1 MIKSLL
7 GTAVALFLAT
17 SLLAQSVQSSSS
29 LLQFATTN
37 ELGKDSL
44 VFTLTNNGSQAVQC
58 RLITFELYNHRPF
71 VTPDSVFSLSPGGQ
85 RQVKVYFQP
94 KHNIFNNSELVV
106 QHTGSGGSLRI
117 DLRGQGTYS
126 RGYYSTTQDLEG
138 NDLRT
143 ALNTRTGTP
152 YTQLGYNTAR
162 IHMFHTI
169 DNWKLNGRQPNHTE
183 AYKNECVY
191 TGRTIS
197 YNSALSTGTLNN
209 APYTINTEHTWPQSQ
224 GAANEPMQSD
234 LHHLYPSDGPTN
246 SARGNKP
253 FAWVPNPTNTYTGGS
268 KADPTNFEPR
278 DVHKA
283 GAAASILYFAT
294 RYYTNSSV
302 NVGFLSAGQEN
313 NLREW
318 LKLFPPDSVL
328 RKRNDDIQSFQQN
341 RNPYI
346 DYPQFLDRMDQVRGT
361 AAIPQLLD
369 VFVADSSIQLGQV
382 ANGAQVTYRLL
393 VVNTG
398 NQALQLSN
406 ISTTGTGLGINGSSS
421 LSIARGEAGVIE
433 VLYTGSGQNLSGQ
446 LQMTT
451 NVPGRSNIS
460 IPVTAGTGGGS
471 GVSLSGFNLQAP
483 LSGLQFI
490 VEGDTNQVIPFR
502 WQRSAG
508 SDGSTP
514 LYTFQLR
521 DAVTLQPIVQLA
533 ALNDSTL
540 GLPFGFLARQLRQ
553 AGYQTGDVAQTQ
565 WLVTAVLP
573 GGIQRVS
580 TDTRQLGLRLGFL
593 VSVAENDAMLKI
605 YPNPVQN
612 ELFADGLELAP
623 QLFDITGRQLAVA
636 TEKTANGWRLQLT
649 DLPAGTYV
657 LLGELHGKQLRQR
670 ILKVN

>member
-1 MIKSLL
+1 MIKSLW
-7 GTAVALFLAT
+7 GVAAMLLFSG

-71 VTPDSVFSLSPGGQ
+71 VTPDSVFSLSAGGQ
-85 RQVKVYFQP
+85 KQVKVYFQP
-94 KHNIFNNSELVV
+94 RHNILNNSELVV

-117 DLRGQGTYS
+117 DLRGQGAYS
-126 RGYYSTTQDLEG
+126 RAYYNATQDLEG

-361 AAIPQLLD
+361 AAIPQLLNL
-369 VFVADSSIQLGQV
+369 FVADSSIQLGQV

-406 ISTTGTGLGINGSSS
+406 IGTTGTGLGINGASS
-421 LSIARGEAGVIE
+421 LSIPRGEAGVIE
-433 VLYTGSGQNLSGQ
+433 VLYTGNGQNLSGQ

-580 TDTRQLGLRLGFL
+580 TDTRQLGLRLGYL
-593 VSVAENDAMLKI
+593 VSVTENNAMLKV

-612 ELFADGLELAP
+612 ELFVAGLEMAP

-636 TEKTANGWRLQLT
+636 TEKTASGWRLQLT

-657 LLGELHGKQLRQR
+657 LLGELSGKQVRQR

>member
-1 MIKSLL
+1 MIKSIWGAAVLL
-7 GTAVALFLAT
+7 LLSGG
-17 SLLAQSVQSSSS
+17 LLAQSVQSSSS

-37 ELGKDSL
+37 ENGKDSL
-44 VFTLTNNGSQAVQC
+44 SFTVTNSGSQAVQC
-58 RLITFELYNHRPF
+58 RVYTFDIYNHKPF
-71 VTPDSVFSLSPGGQ
+71 VTPDSVFSLSAGGQ
-85 RQVKVYFQP
+85 KQVKVYFQP
-94 KHNIFNNSELVV
+94 RHNILNNSELVV

-126 RGYYSTTQDLEG
+126 RAYYNATQDLEG
-138 NDLRT
+138 DALRT
-143 ALNTRTGTP
+143 ALNTRTGSP
-152 YTQLGYNTAR
+152 YTSLGYNTAR

-183 AYKNECVY
+183 GYKNECVY

-209 APYTINTEHTWPQSQ
+209 APYLMNTEHTWPQSQ
-224 GAANEPMQSD
+224 GATNEPMQSD

-253 FAWVPNPTNTYTGGS
+253 LRWVPNPTNTYTGGS

-294 RYYTNSSV
+294 RYYTNSGV
-302 NVGFLSAGQEN
+302 NMGFLSAGQEN
-313 NLREW
+313 DLREW
-318 LKLFPPDSVL
+318 LQLFPPDSIL

-361 AAIPQLLD
+361 ASIPQRLAI
-369 VFVADSSIQLGQV
+369 FVADTNIQLGQV
-382 ANGAQVTYRLL
+382 ANGGQVTYRLV

-421 LSIARGEAGVIE
+421 LSIARGEAGIIE
-433 VLYTGSGQNLSGQ
+433 VLYTGNGQNLSGSVQ
-446 LQMTT
+446 ITT
-451 NVPGRSNIS
+451 NVPGRTNIS
-460 IPVTAGTGGGS
+460 IPITAGTGGGS

-483 LSGLQFI
+483 FSGLQFV

-508 SDGSTP
+508 SDGSAP

-533 ALNDSTL
+533 ALNDTSL
-540 GLPFGFLARQLRQ
+540 GLPFGFLGRQLRL
-553 AGYQTGDVAQTQ
+553 AGYQPGDVAQTQ

-580 TDTRQLGLRLGFL
+580 TDTRQLGLRLGYL
-593 VSVAENDAMLKI
+593 VSVAENDAMLKV

-612 ELFADGLELAP
+612 QLVADGLELAP
-623 QLFDITGRQLAVA
+623 QLFDVNGRRLAVPA
-636 TEKTANGWRLQLT
+636 EKTASGWRLQLT

-657 LLGELHGKQLRQR
+657 LLGELNGKQVRQR
-670 ILKVN
+670 ILKVD

>member
-1 MIKSLL
+1 MIKTIWGAAALL
-7 GTAVALFLAT
+7 LLSGG
-17 SLLAQSVQSSSS
+17 LLAQSVQSSSS
-29 LLQFATTN
+29 LLQFGTTN
-37 ELGKDSL
+37 ENGKDSL
-44 VFTLTNNGSQAVQC
+44 TFTLTNSGSQAVQC
-58 RLITFELYNHRPF
+58 RLHTFDLYNHKPF
-71 VTPDSVFSLSPGGQ
+71 VTPDSVFSLSAGAQ

-94 KHNIFNNSELVV
+94 RHNIFNNSELVV

-126 RGYYSTTQDLEG
+126 RAYYNATQDLEG
-138 NDLRT
+138 DALRT
-143 ALNTRTGTP
+143 ALNTRTGSP
-152 YTQLGYNTAR
+152 YTSLGYNTAR

-169 DNWKLNGRQPNHTE
+169 DNWKLNGRQPNHNE
-183 AYKNECVY
+183 GYKNECVY

-209 APYTINTEHTWPQSQ
+209 APYTMNTEHTWPQSQ
-224 GAANEPMQSD
+224 GATNEPMQSD
-234 LHHLYPSDGPTN
+234 LHHLYVSDGPTN

-253 FAWVPNPTNTYTGGS
+253 LRWVPNPTNTYTGGS
-268 KADPTNFEPR
+268 KADATNFEPR
-278 DVHKA
+278 DVHKT

-294 RYYTNSSV
+294 RYYTNSGV
-302 NVGFLSAGQEN
+302 NMGFLSAGQEN
-313 NLREW
+313 DLREW

-361 AAIPQLLD
+361 AAIPQLLS
-369 VFVADSSIQLGQV
+369 VFVADSNIQLGQV
-382 ANGAQVTYRLL
+382 ANGAQVTYRLV

-406 ISTTGTGLGINGSSS
+406 IGTTGTGLSISGSSS
-421 LSIARGEAGVIE
+421 FSIARGEAGVIE
-433 VLYTGSGQNLSGQ
+433 VLYTGNGQNLNGQ

-451 NVPGRSNIS
+451 NVPGRTSIS
-460 IPVTAGTGGGS
+460 IPITAGTGGGS

-483 LSGLQFI
+483 FNGLQFV

-502 WQRSAG
+502 WQRSTG
-508 SDGSTP
+508 SNGSTP

-533 ALNDSTL
+533 ALNDTSL
-540 GLPFGFLARQLRQ
+540 GLPFGFLGRQLRL
-553 AGYQTGDVAQTQ
+553 AGYQPGDVAQTQ

-580 TDTRQLGLRLGFL
+580 TDTRQLGLRLGYL
-593 VSVAENDAMLKI
+593 VSVAENDAMLKV

-612 ELFADGLELAP
+612 DLFVAGLELAP

-636 TEKTANGWRLQLT
+636 TEKTASGWRLELT
-649 DLPAGTYV
+649 NLPAGTYV
-657 LLGELHGKQLRQR
+657 LLGELHGKQVQQR